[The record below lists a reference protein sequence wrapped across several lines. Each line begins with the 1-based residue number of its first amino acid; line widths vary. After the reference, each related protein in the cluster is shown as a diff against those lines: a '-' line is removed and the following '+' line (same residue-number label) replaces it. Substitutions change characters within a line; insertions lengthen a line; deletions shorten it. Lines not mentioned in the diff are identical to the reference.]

1 MLNRQPLPPLYIA
14 AGLTGPVAR
23 PINPLGSRTGRGR
36 SATNQGH
43 GPDGHLADDANLAEA
58 HPAPE
63 ALASAVETPAVKPFP
78 MPPVVDGKDA
88 VNGRGR
94 GDCGDGNGN
103 GDGRGPRDEDGEPAS
118 AQASSAQSADETA
131 NETATETA
139 TETAEPEL
147 DADRLAAAGRLPAAG
162 DGRASAEGADL
173 AVPPTPDPETVDLSG
188 YGAYGNVPAAGTGLS
203 RDELVARYAHLVKY
217 VVGRLGVSVPG
228 LFDHEDAMQAGV
240 LGLLRAID
248 AYRPDAAASF
258 ESYAILRIRGS
269 ILDAV
274 RSLDNVGRAGREAAR
289 AIQGAIRELQH
300 ELGRSPTESEIA
312 ARLDMP
318 VARYRERLQ
327 AASVVTVS
335 LDERDSHDSDD
346 ESIVLAENAPDPN
359 AVDPADEAARRD
371 AIASLIQ
378 EIGRL
383 GERARLVLAL
393 YYQDEMTFKEIGQV
407 LGVTESR
414 VCQIHTEAVLALRL
428 RLVDGDLAAR
438 LGRRRARA

>member
-1 MLNRQPLPPLYIA
+1 MLNRQEPLPPLYVA
-14 AGLTGPVAR
+14 AGLTGPLVAR
-23 PINPLGSRTGRGR
+23 PLNRIAPGARV
-36 SATNQGH
+36 
-43 GPDGHLADDANLAEA
+43 
-58 HPAPE
+58 APE
-63 ALASAVETPAVKPFP
+63 APAGRVTAEGRVVPEAAAMAAAVETPPVKPFP
-78 MPPVVDGKDA
+78 MPPLVDGRNA
-88 VNGRGR
+88 VNGRGNGQG
-94 GDCGDGNGN
+94 GDDNG
-103 GDGRGPRDEDGEPAS
+103 GRRDGRPDPESDATRDH
-118 AQASSAQSADETA
+118 AQAAETA
-131 NETATETA
+131 DATEV
-139 TETAEPEL
+139 AEPEL
-147 DADRLAAAGRLPAAG
+147 AADGLPGAVPDAAGQATAEPVDPSAEPQDPSPAATVP
-162 DGRASAEGADL
+162 DG
-173 AVPPTPDPETVDLSG
+173 ETVDLSG
-188 YGAYGNVPAAGTGLS
+188 YGAYGNVAAPGSGLS

-248 AYRPDAAASF
+248 AYRPEAAASF
-258 ESYAILRIRGS
+258 ESYAILRIRGA

-274 RSLDNVGRAGREAAR
+274 RSLDTVGRAGREAAR

-312 ARLDMP
+312 ARLNMP
-318 VARYRERLQ
+318 VSRYRERLQ

-335 LDERDSHDSDD
+335 LDEHDARDNDD
-346 ESIVLAENAPDPN
+346 ESIVLADNAADPN

-371 AIASLIQ
+371 AIASLVH

-383 GERARLVLAL
+383 GERARMVLAL

-414 VCQIHTEAVLALRL
+414 VCQIHTEAILALRL

-438 LGRRRARA
+438 LGRRRARP

>member
-1 MLNRQPLPPLYIA
+1 MLNRQPLPPLYAA
-14 AGLTGPVAR
+14 AGLAGPVLAR
-23 PINPLGSRTGRGR
+23 PAARRMP
-36 SATNQGH
+36 SATRLGG
-43 GPDGHLADDANLAEA
+43 GPAADAMPTFSASM
-58 HPAPE
+58 
-63 ALASAVETPAVKPFP
+63 LASANVAALPRPVTP
-78 MPPVVDGKDA
+78 DIST
-88 VNGRGR
+88 
-94 GDCGDGNGN
+94 GDGSG
-103 GDGRGPRDEDGEPAS
+103 GDSDGPPDDRSGKNDRQEPDLETTAGTEADGAEDEAAVAEDDA
-118 AQASSAQSADETA
+118 AALA
-131 NETATETA
+131 TATAAA
-139 TETAEPEL
+139 TEAAETAEAP
-147 DADRLAAAGRLPAAG
+147 
-162 DGRASAEGADL
+162 
-173 AVPPTPDPETVDLSG
+173 DLSG
-188 YGAYGNVPAAGTGLS
+188 YGAYGQAATPIATLS

-274 RSLDNVGRAGREAAR
+274 RSLDTVGRAGREAAR
-289 AIQGAIRELQH
+289 AIQGAIRDLQH

-312 ARLDMP
+312 ARLNMP
-318 VARYRERLQ
+318 IARYRERLQ

-335 LDERDSHDSDD
+335 LDEHDARDNDD
-346 ESIVLAENAPDPN
+346 ESVVLADNAPDPN

-371 AIASLIQ
+371 AIAGLVK

-383 GERARLVLAL
+383 SERPKIVLAL

-414 VCQIHTEAVLALRL
+414 VCQIHTEAILALRT
-428 RLVDGDLAAR
+428 RLVDSDVAAR
-438 LGRRRARA
+438 LGRRRARS